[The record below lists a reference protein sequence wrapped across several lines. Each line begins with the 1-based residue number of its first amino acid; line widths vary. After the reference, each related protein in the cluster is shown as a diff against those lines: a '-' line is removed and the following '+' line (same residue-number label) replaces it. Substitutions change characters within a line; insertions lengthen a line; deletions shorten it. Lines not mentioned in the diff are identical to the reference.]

1 MTIQTVKIPAP
12 NLPLSATNRALR
24 ESPLIA
30 EIRARLTRQDQGHA
44 LLEETR
50 TKLSEAQKV
59 ARGARAQV
67 RALEGLP
74 HDGAVYREALE
85 DVRHAEI
92 EVKRLK
98 ECDAEDLQTLKLRAQ
113 AVARAARDLIYAIDA
128 GTI

>member
-12 NLPLSATNRALR
+12 NLPLSDTNRALR

-30 EIRARLTRQDQGHA
+30 EIRARLTRQDDGLVQ
-44 LLEETR
+44 LEETR

-85 DVRHAEI
+85 DVRHAET

-98 ECDAEDLQTLKLRAQ
+98 ECEEEDKNTLRIRTANT
-113 AVARAARDLIYAIDA
+113 ARAARDFIYAIDA